1 MGCYAAVDAAPRS
14 LNWRNSASGIVN
26 SVTPQSKQT
35 AIFGNTITGGLSRFL
50 MPEKWMMIS
59 EPNCAWLF
67 DEHDRQ
73 DINTA
78 FVRPAILA
86 EFDITNDT
94 R

>member
-1 MGCYAAVDAAPRS
+1 
-14 LNWRNSASGIVN
+14 
-26 SVTPQSKQT
+26 
-35 AIFGNTITGGLSRFL
+35 
-50 MPEKWMMIS
+50 MMIS